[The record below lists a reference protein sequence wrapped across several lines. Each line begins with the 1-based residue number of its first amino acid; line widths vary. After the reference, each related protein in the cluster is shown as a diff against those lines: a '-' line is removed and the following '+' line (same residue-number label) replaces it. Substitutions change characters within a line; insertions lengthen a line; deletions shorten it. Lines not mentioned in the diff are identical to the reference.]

1 MNENGKGAIIARI
14 ARVNHLA
21 MRVRM
26 QPRAEENWMEE
37 NKVKRGMERERER
50 ERERESLES

>member
-37 NKVKRGMERERER
+37 NKVERGMER